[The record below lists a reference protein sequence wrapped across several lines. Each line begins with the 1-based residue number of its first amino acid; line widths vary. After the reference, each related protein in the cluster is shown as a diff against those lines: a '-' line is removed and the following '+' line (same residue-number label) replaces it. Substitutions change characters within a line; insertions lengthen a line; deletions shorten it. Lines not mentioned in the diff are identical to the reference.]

1 MIKNKLLKIKNLFF
15 KSKNF
20 SLKWKKYFQI
30 YELLFSKYKNKKII
44 FVEIGVLDGGSLEIW
59 KKYFGKNSRIIG
71 IDNNPSCK
79 KFENKNFEIYIGSQ
93 SDQNFWNS
101 FYKKIGKI
109 DILLDDGGHT
119 NDQQITTIINSVSH
133 IKDGGLIVI
142 EDTHTSYQKHFGN
155 PYKYSLI
162 NFAKKLIDD
171 VNFTFPNLGKFSYSL
186 NKMIYS
192 IQFFESLIVLKIN
205 RELCKINRK
214 IQNNGYRKNNEDF
227 GFEEKIQDF
236 KKKYIFLYKFKF
248 SLKIERFLIKI
259 IRRMKSYKLKKY
271 FN

>member
-1 MIKNKLLKIKNLFF
+1 M
-15 KSKNF
+15 
-20 SLKWKKYFQI
+20 
-30 YELLFSKYKNKKII
+30 
-44 FVEIGVLDGGSLEIW
+44 
-59 KKYFGKNSRIIG
+59 
-71 IDNNPSCK
+71 
-79 KFENKNFEIYIGSQ
+79 
-93 SDQNFWNS
+93 
-101 FYKKIGKI
+101 
-109 DILLDDGGHT
+109 
-119 NDQQITTIINSVSH
+119 
-133 IKDGGLIVI
+133 IVI

-227 GFEEKIQDF
+227 GFEEKI
-236 KKKYIFLYKFKF
+236 L
-248 SLKIERFLIKI
+248 LIKQQKEEELRLI
-259 IRRMKSYKLKKY
+259 QYQKEEELRLIQYQNEEEKKCCKWKCLRKCY
-271 FN
+271 FL